1 MTILARISL
10 GCAAVALAATASGT
24 LAPAAGPGLAYD
36 SVTRF
41 QPAGQ
46 GSAPQPGTFQAD
58 FQTASTPQNAT
69 VHAPFG
75 LGKMIAA
82 AQNAGAMFK
91 NGLAE
96 RHYVGTTKQRTDNV
110 ALGTADI
117 TDCVARTLT
126 HMDLN
131 AKTYSVT
138 SLDHPVAP
146 STSKS
151 GGAAPGPMPTDDGT
165 KVAIAV
171 TSRPLG
177 AMRIENVATNGFDM
191 NMQVTATKPTG
202 ETSTFNSGLTAYY
215 SSINEP
221 NVGCPQP
228 RLAAQAGPGG
238 ASMTNYVLIM
248 RALTTPKG
256 DPRFTVTNSG
266 PALPAGK
273 FAMWETMTMS
283 GADRGGAI
291 QIETERGDVHS
302 IADSDP
308 IFSVPA
314 AFTKV

>member
-1 MTILARISL
+1 MTLARISL
-10 GCAAVALAATASGT
+10 AGAAFALAATASWT
-24 LAPAAGPGLAYD
+24 VAPAAGPGLAYD

-41 QPAGQ
+41 QPGSQ
-46 GSAPQPGTFQAD
+46 GSAPQPGNFQAD
-58 FQTASTPQNAT
+58 FQTASTPQNST

-126 HMDLN
+126 HLDLS

-138 SLDHPVAP
+138 SLDHPATP
-146 STSKS
+146 STSNG

-165 KVAIAV
+165 KVAIAL
-171 TSRPLG
+171 TTRSLG
-177 AMRIENVATNGFDM
+177 PMQIENVATNGYNM
-191 NMQVTATKPTG
+191 NMKVTTTKPTG
-202 ETSTFNSGLTAYY
+202 ETATFNSEMTAYY
-215 SSINEP
+215 SALAEP

-228 RLAAQAGPGG
+228 RLATQPGPGG
-238 ASMTNYVLIM
+238 GSMANYALIM
-248 RALTTPKG
+248 RALTASKANS
-256 DPRFTVTNSG
+256 RFTVSSSG
-266 PALPAGK
+266 APLPAGK
-273 FAMWETMTMS
+273 FAMWETMTMT

-302 IADSDP
+302 IGDSDP

-314 AFTKV
+314 GFTKV